1 MANEYK
7 GKSITELYE
16 SFGKSDSLK
25 KGASGHQ
32 DSKEYVEVQSALRDL
47 CSFLS
52 EEVGK
57 CSIEDVQKANERL
70 TEACGKYLDKKSMAF
85 SSTGR
90 ERRNWISAIQ
100 ELSSSVDYRDC
111 NFATLAKE
119 GKTWA
124 DATWDLRGKS
134 VDIEG
139 LTQIGNT
146 TERFKTD
153 AGFVTLESGET
164 GEEQRTMAR
173 VNDQHTASR
182 NVAASRL
189 AEMLGEPD
197 LLAKSVRVK
206 VQDGDKTMD
215 AVLMD
220 KAKGIDYKSE
230 KPEDLRAFAGASVS
244 PEACRQISCLHI
256 MDFVAGQVDRNVAN
270 MFYDVADDPQT
281 GKKVINGIQGIDN
294 DLSFGD
300 LTVAK
305 IGELVG
311 SQWGG
316 QTAEK
321 LGSLDEVKFVDE
333 DFLHTLK
340 ELKEL
345 KDKNPDS
352 LTFMFGDLIDKGEQ
366 KDPQNPQMGVN
377 LEALG
382 TRLDEVVDY
391 LDSPQVV
398 KVKGEEGWE
407 QSRLSFLMTDK
418 YARNI
423 SDGQKLAVKDAVKL
437 EKQEPDKTDE
447 KPKSFRDRMSSMWKN
462 VKQKLHLEKEPAF
475 DYDTWEEEH
484 TETEEE
490 KKAIKSAKTGIESQM
505 EEIIDERNR
514 LAFAAA
520 GISEGDASG
529 MKLEDEE
536 PDMEF
541 RLGDASGMTMED
553 FEERGVT
560 STRMSYKELFDETSK
575 KQHRTRAKDDVK
587 PPKELHF
594 TKK

>member
-25 KGASGHQ
+25 KGGFGHQ
-32 DSKEYVEVQSALRDL
+32 DSEEYVEVQSALRDL

-57 CSIEDVQKANERL
+57 CSLEDVQMANERL
-70 TEACGKYLDKKSMAF
+70 TKACEKYIDKKSMAF
-85 SSTGR
+85 SLTGR
-90 ERRNWISAIQ
+90 ERRNWISAIH

-134 VDIEG
+134 VDITG

-153 AGFVTLESGET
+153 AGFVTLESGESGKT
-164 GEEQRTMAR
+164 QQTMAGL
-173 VNDQHTASR
+173 DTSHTASR

-220 KAKGIDYKSE
+220 RAKGTDYKSE
-230 KPEDLRAFAGASVS
+230 KPEELRAFAGASVS
-244 PEACRQISCLHI
+244 AEACRQISCLHI

-270 MFYDVADDPQT
+270 MFYDVADDPET
-281 GKKVINGIQGIDN
+281 GGKVIKGIQGIDN
-294 DLSFGD
+294 DLSFGG
-300 LTVAK
+300 LTVFD
-305 IGELVG
+305 INR
-311 SQWGG
+311 SWGDRFTG
-316 QTAEK
+316 PTAEK
-321 LGSLDEVKFVDE
+321 LGKLDEVKFVDE
-333 DFLHTLK
+333 DFLQSLK
-340 ELKEL
+340 ELRDL
-345 KDKNPDS
+345 KDKNPES
-352 LTFMFGDLIDKGEQ
+352 LKYIFGDLIDTPEQ
-366 KDPQNPQMGVN
+366 KDPEKPTDKN
-377 LEALG
+377 LQFLA

-391 LDSPQVV
+391 LDSPNVV
-398 KVKGEEGWE
+398 KVKGMDGWE
-407 QSRLSFLMTDK
+407 QNRLPFLMTDM
-418 YARNI
+418 YAKNI
-423 SDGQKLAVKDAVKL
+423 SSGQKLAIKDAEKL
-437 EKQEPDKTDE
+437 EKKGTSKTDE
-447 KPKSFRDRMSSMWKN
+447 KPESFRDRMSSMWKN
-462 VKQKLHLEKEPAF
+462 VKKKLHLEKEEPF
-475 DYDTWEEEH
+475 DYDKWEEEH
-484 TETEEE
+484 GTAEEE
-490 KKAIKSAKTGIESQM
+490 ETTTPKYTMSGIEKQM
-505 EEIIDERNR
+505 AEINEMHSR
-514 LAFAAA
+514 LSFAAA
-520 GISEGDASG
+520 GISAGDASG
-529 MKLEDEE
+529 MKLEDDE

-541 RLGDASGMTMED
+541 RVGDASGMTMED

-560 STRMSYKELFDETSK
+560 STRMSYKELFDETST